1 MDRCMFAR
9 LCLSIIMRVYHEK
22 KHTYIHTIC
31 SHNYKSP
38 WLLKNMVQDLA
49 SYGKPAVRTR
59 EKAVMWSVHVYAVMG
74 IWVLTLCQCRCAQP
88 LWTCSRRRGTVVSA
102 YSVSGSQSN
111 ILWKHCSSFPAMER
125 KETYARRGSETSW
138 EHGDD
143 INCNGRLNRRIK
155 QIRNKKPEMN
165 SRARGG
171 LERRNSHAF
180 YISSEEVNVNISW
193 LMYVIGL
200 SAF

>member
-1 MDRCMFAR
+1 MESQ
-9 LCLSIIMRVYHEK
+9 LSGQEK
-22 KHTYIHTIC
+22 KLSCGVYMC
-31 SHNYKSP
+31 MQ
-38 WLLKNMVQDLA
+38 WWA
-49 SYGKPAVRTR
+49 
-59 EKAVMWSVHVYAVMG
+59 WVH
-74 IWVLTLCQCRCAQP
+74 TLCQCRCAQP

-111 ILWKHCSSFPAMER
+111 ILWKHCSSFPAVER
-125 KETYARRGSETSW
+125 KETYAQRGKTSEISW
-138 EHGDD
+138 EHGDE
-143 INCNGRLNRRIK
+143 INCNGRSNRRIK

-171 LERRNSHAF
+171 SERRNSHAF
-180 YISSEEVNVNISW
+180 CISSEEVNVNISW